1 MSPKINRKKIM
12 PNSPLLGSLVK
23 RDDPKLPDNGS
34 YVGGAGNLDEA
45 TSETIEVPRA
55 ELEAIKEAFS
65 AIQTQLDDLINGDP
79 EDSKNPDQAAS
90 ADHENSVKS
99 LQDEIGGMS
108 GLSR

>member
-1 MSPKINRKKIM
+1 M

-34 YVGGAGNLDEA
+34 YVGGSGNLDEA

-55 ELEAIKEAFS
+55 QLDAIKEAFAS
-65 AIQTQLDDLINGDP
+65 IQSQLDDLINGG
-79 EDSKNPDQAAS
+79 ENETSDQEKGETAE
-90 ADHENSVKS
+90 HENSVKS

>member
-1 MSPKINRKKIM
+1 M

-55 ELEAIKEAFS
+55 QLDALKEAVTS
-65 AIQTQLDDLINGDP
+65 IQSQLDDLMGSGEIESMDTEKG
-79 EDSKNPDQAAS
+79 ETAE
-90 ADHENSVKS
+90 HENNVKS